1 MINPFTNKRL
11 WLVYQ
16 LGSSEQSGS
25 GWNRYWYYCIAE
37 GDTEDEAILN
47 WAENVKTLY
56 NVELKPKKNEYGD
69 WESFYPIVAN
79 ELPYDV
85 FGTPHRL
92 DIIDRTE
99 YYRD

>member
-16 LGSSEQSGS
+16 LGATEMCHSGFSS
-25 GWNRYWYYCIAE
+25 YWYYSVAE
-37 GDTEDEAILN
+37 GDSEDEAVIN
-47 WAENVKTLY
+47 WAENVKVLY
-56 NVELKPKKNEYGD
+56 KVELKPKKNEYGD
-69 WESFYPIVAN
+69 WEACYPIVAN

-99 YYRD
+99 YYKD